1 MPRQNH
7 RAFSLVEVLV
17 VVAIIALLVAI
28 LLPTLSTVRESARTT
43 NCLAN
48 LRGIGTAMQL
58 YASDTRGN
66 QRGFFPPSHVRDN
79 ASPTYNRQN
88 YVYALVTA
96 GYVSPPS
103 NNLGSAS
110 ITRTPFYCPN
120 GTDTPGSFAG
130 VLVPSPGYP
139 SGIIRELPQPLYEGF
154 NGYWENYD
162 SNSVAAD
169 PNRTLYRTWYAVN
182 GSQYR
187 QSAMPWAGPNAGHVG
202 GDVETNRLRL
212 LQIRRP
218 SSLVLLFDGFGY
230 MFSGIAI
237 PYSARHNFGTVT
249 NMLLTDNAVVSAKSS
264 TLPQGRFENCD
275 TPDSFPKWNIPSVK

>member
-1 MPRQNH
+1 MPNRNR
-7 RAFSLVEVLV
+7 RAFSLIEVLV

-48 LRGIGTAMQL
+48 LRSIGTAMQL
-58 YASDTRGN
+58 YAGDAPNNTRG
-66 QRGFFPPSHVRDN
+66 FYPPCIIRHD
-79 ASPTYNRQN
+79 ALPALNRQN
-88 YVYALVTA
+88 YASILIIS
-96 GYVSPPS
+96 GYIAAPG
-103 NNLGSAS
+103 NATGEAS

-120 GTDTPGSFAG
+120 GLDRPGDING

-154 NGYWENYD
+154 NGYWDNTE
-162 SNSVAAD
+162 ATD
-169 PNRTLYRTWYAVN
+169 PNRTLYRTWYGVN
-182 GSQYR
+182 GSNYR
-187 QSAMPWAGPNAGHVG
+187 QTPMPRTGANAGNVG
-202 GDVETNRLRL
+202 GDVEGNRLRL
-212 LQIRRP
+212 SQIKRP
-218 SSLVLLFDGFGY
+218 SSLVLLFDGYGS

-264 TLPQGRFENCD
+264 TLPQGKFENCD
-275 TPDSFPKWNIPSVK
+275 TADSFPKWNIPSIK